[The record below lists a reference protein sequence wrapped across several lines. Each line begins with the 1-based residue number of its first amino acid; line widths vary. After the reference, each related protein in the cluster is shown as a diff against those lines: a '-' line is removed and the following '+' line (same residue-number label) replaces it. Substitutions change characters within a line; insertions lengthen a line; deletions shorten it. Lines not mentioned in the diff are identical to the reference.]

1 MDRRNSIVNIFLSV
15 IVLFLTATFV
25 SGQSDET
32 PNTSKS
38 EKDRPVKILNR
49 PRVRFPDECAR
60 GSGTVRLKATFDKSA
75 KITNVVVF
83 SSASSC
89 LAFEAAVVEAA
100 RQIKFKPAVKNGE
113 AVTVVL
119 TLDYSFQ

>member
-1 MDRRNSIVNIFLSV
+1 VNSFFFV
-15 IVLFLTATFV
+15 IVLILTAPFV

-32 PNTSKS
+32 TNSKKP

-49 PRVRFPDECAR
+49 PRVHFPHECAR

-83 SSASSC
+83 SSSSSC
-89 LAFEAAVVEAA
+89 PAYEGAAIDAA
-100 RQIKFKPAVKNGE
+100 REIKFKPAVKNGE